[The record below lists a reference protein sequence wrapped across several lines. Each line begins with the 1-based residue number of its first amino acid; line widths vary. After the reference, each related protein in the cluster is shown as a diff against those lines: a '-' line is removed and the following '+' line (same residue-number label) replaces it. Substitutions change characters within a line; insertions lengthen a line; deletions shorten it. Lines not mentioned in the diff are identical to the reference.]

1 MNIMKKEK
9 IMTFEEFENRNFTE
23 EELKIIHK
31 RAQKRIAL
39 RKLREARESMGISQY
54 ELSVKS
60 GIPRSAIS
68 EIESGRRNVSVAKLN
83 KLADALNTDLK
94 IDFVKRK

>member
-1 MNIMKKEK
+1 
-9 IMTFEEFENRNFTE
+9 
-23 EELKIIHK
+23 
-31 RAQKRIAL
+31 
-39 RKLREARESMGISQY
+39 MGISQY

-68 EIESGRRNVSVAKLN
+68 EIERGRRNVSVAKLN

>member
-1 MNIMKKEK
+1 
-9 IMTFEEFENRNFTE
+9 
-23 EELKIIHK
+23 LKNSKRGILQK

-39 RKLREARESMGISQY
+39 RKLREVRESMGISQY

-68 EIESGRRNVSVAKLN
+68 EIERGKRNVSVVKLN